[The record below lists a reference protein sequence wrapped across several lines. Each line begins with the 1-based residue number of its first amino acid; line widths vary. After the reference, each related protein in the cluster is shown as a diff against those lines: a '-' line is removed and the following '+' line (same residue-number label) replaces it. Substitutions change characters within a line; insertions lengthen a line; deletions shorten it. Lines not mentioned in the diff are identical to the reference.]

1 MTPEEIDVL
10 VACKETD
17 ALISKILGIIH
28 ETPDGN
34 CSECGSTPCIAT
46 DDDVDPELNIW
57 LWCPKCKK
65 EIKCRP
71 LGYSTNW
78 LNAMNAAE
86 AVGLL
91 KRWALIQNE
100 DGFVLVQD
108 ANQVRNYK
116 YVYGETGPL
125 AVCKA
130 IIFDYEMGKGE

>member
-46 DDDVDPELNIW
+46 ADDVDPELDIW

-91 KRWALIQNE
+91 ERWSLDRRGGLYRME
-100 DGFVLVQD
+100 GCCKVLRAD
-108 ANQVRNYK
+108 
-116 YVYGETGPL
+116 TGPL
-125 AVCKA
+125 VLCKA
-130 IIFDYEMGKGE
+130 LLVDEAMRRESK

>member
-17 ALISKILGIIH
+17 AFISKILGIIH
-28 ETPDGN
+28 ETSKKT

-46 DDDVDPELNIW
+46 DDDVDPELDIW

-71 LGYSTNW
+71 LKYSTNW

-86 AVGLL
+86 AVGLFQ
-91 KRWALIQNE
+91 RWAMCQGVVEWSLKSDDEQR
-100 DGFVLVQD
+100 
-108 ANQVRNYK
+108 AYAT
-116 YVYGETGPL
+116 TGPL